1 MSFLPLERLCSGA
14 SELGIELTGH
24 QLDQLDRFAE
34 FLVEINLRF
43 NLTRITDPED
53 IVTSH
58 YLDSLTCLAAL
69 NVKPGERIMDVG
81 AGAGFPG
88 IPIKIARPDIDL
100 TLLEATRKKVDFM
113 NEAIDLLGLENA
125 IAVHGRAEEIG
136 HDTAY
141 RERFG
146 VVYARALSGMKVL
159 VELCLPLV
167 RVGGYV
173 VAQKSSDIE
182 QELAAARPMI
192 GQLGGQIER
201 MPSIHIPGTDITRTL
216 VLIGKVKPTPERFPR
231 AYGRIVAGRE

>member
-14 SELGIELTGH
+14 SELGIELTNH
-24 QLDQLDRFAE
+24 QLDQLDGSPI
-34 FLVEINLRF
+34 LVEINLKF

-69 NVKPGERIMDVG
+69 NVEPGERVMDVG

-88 IPIKIARPDIDL
+88 IPIKIARPDINL

-113 NEAIDLLGLENA
+113 NDAIGLLGLKDANA
-125 IAVHGRAEEIG
+125 MHGRAEKIG
-136 HDTAY
+136 HDPAC

-146 VVYARALSGMKVL
+146 IVYARALSGMKVL

-173 VAQKSSDIE
+173 VAQKSSGIE
-182 QELAAARPMI
+182 EELAAAQPMI
-192 GQLGGQIER
+192 GQLGGRIER
-201 MPSIHIPGTDITRTL
+201 TPAIHIPGTDIARTL
-216 VLIGKVKPTPERFPR
+216 VVISKTKPTPERFPR
-231 AYGRIVAGRE
+231 AYSKIVG